1 MELAV
6 KLQGHFDASFGAM
19 FKNADNLMNG
29 FNKKVSDMKSKRDKL
44 TRFDDLNKSIVENGQ
59 KLTVAKQ
66 KVRDFN
72 QSFTDSNARTA
83 AYKAQVKAATQ
94 EVNKLEKAVS
104 TAKKGTQEKT
114 QQLEAARAKLEE
126 LKKSYSG
133 SAKETKEF
141 WMGYTKLDRKNKLI

>member
-1 MELAV
+1 MRWVYLSKTLELAV

-19 FKNADNLMNG
+19 FKSADNLMNG

-66 KVRDFN
+66 KVRDFS

-83 AYKAQVKAATQ
+83 A
-94 EVNKLEKAVS
+94 
-104 TAKKGTQEKT
+104 
-114 QQLEAARAKLEE
+114 
-126 LKKSYSG
+126 
-133 SAKETKEF
+133 
-141 WMGYTKLDRKNKLI
+141 